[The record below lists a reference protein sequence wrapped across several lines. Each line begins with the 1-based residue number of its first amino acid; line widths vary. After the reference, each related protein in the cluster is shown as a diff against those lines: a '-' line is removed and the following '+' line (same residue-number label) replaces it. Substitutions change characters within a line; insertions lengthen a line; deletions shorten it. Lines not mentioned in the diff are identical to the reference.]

1 MPKLKPFT
9 TETIWARFEPTEA
22 DWEMDDPAVLARML
36 EQMQIIRVFEE
47 KVLELKG
54 EQLLH
59 GPAHSSIGQEGGAVG
74 CVSVLGADDKI
85 NGTHRMH
92 HQFLAKVLNWAMPAD
107 YDPRAREPSADMHR
121 VVEQTLAEIMGL
133 NTGFCGGRGG
143 SMHLR
148 FAEAGC
154 LGSNAIVGGNPPH
167 AVGYAF
173 ADKYRGRDNVSVTFF
188 GDGATQMGTTLES
201 INLAALYDC
210 PTIFFIENNL
220 YAVSTHVREQT
231 REARLSSRGLC
242 FGVPAIEVDGMDPF
256 AVRKAMQWAVDHIRR
271 HRGPVLI
278 EAVCYRH
285 FHQQGP
291 IPGSAFGYR
300 DKAEEQDWLK
310 RDPLLVY
317 PEQLIARGIVSKEQV
332 AAFAD
337 RARNL
342 VEHAVDTV
350 VERESGTNRRRVPP
364 ALWPDP
370 AEVEVGIRGDLSEVA
385 GERFREE
392 ADFAPD
398 VLHEMKFV
406 DAIAGVMLRNMARDD
421 GIFVLGEDVH
431 RLRGGTAGATRGIAE
446 EFSDRLVGTPICEN
460 GFVGLAL
467 GAAMN
472 GLRPVVEI
480 MYPDFCLVAG
490 DQLFNQIA
498 KVRHMFG
505 GGFPLPLMVRSRV
518 SAGAGY
524 GSQHSMDASGLF
536 ALYPGW
542 RIVAPSTPLDYI
554 GLVNTALRCND
565 PVLVVEHN
573 DLYQTVGKVPID
585 DWDYCI
591 PFGRARIARP
601 GAGCTVLTYLS
612 MVQTCADVADEMGAD
627 AEIVDLRTL
636 DPLGL
641 DWETIEASVRK
652 TNRLLIVEQTAR
664 GTSHGAR
671 IAQEA
676 QERLFDWLDA
686 PVMRVTGTQ
695 SSPVVSKP
703 LEQAALAGPEAVRR
717 GLQQVL
723 EAVWP

>member
-1 MPKLKPFT
+1 MPVLNPFLSD
-9 TETIWARFEPTEA
+9 TIWARFEPTDA
-22 DWEMDDPAVLARML
+22 DWETDNPTALVRML
-36 EQMQIIRVFEE
+36 EQLHVIRIFEE
-47 KVLELKG
+47 KVLQLKG
-54 EQLLH
+54 EQILH

-74 CVSVLGADDKI
+74 CMSALGARDKI

-92 HQFLAKVLNWAMPAD
+92 HQFLAKVLNWAMPMD
-107 YDPRAREPSADMHR
+107 YDPRYSEPTADMR
-121 VVEQTLAEIMGL
+121 QVVTKTLAEILGL
-133 NTGFCGGRGG
+133 KTGFCGGRGG

-173 ADKYRGRDNVSVTFF
+173 ADKRLGRDSVSVTFF
-188 GDGATQMGTTLES
+188 GDGALQMGTSLEAM
-201 INLAALYDC
+201 NLAALYDC
-210 PTIFFIENNL
+210 PVIFFLENNL

-231 REARLSSRGLC
+231 REQRLTSRGPC
-242 FGVPAIEVDGMDPF
+242 FGVPAIEVDGMNPF
-256 AVRKAMQWAVDHIRR
+256 AVRKATQWAIDYIRQNN
-271 HRGPVLI
+271 GPVLI
-278 EAVCYRH
+278 EAACYRH

-291 IPGSAFGYR
+291 APGSAFGYR
-300 DKAEEQDWLK
+300 DKREEQDWLK
-310 RDPLLVY
+310 RDPLITFPEKLVALGLLS
-317 PEQLIARGIVSKEQV
+317 QDQV
-332 AAFAD
+332 EDMAN

-342 VEHAVDTV
+342 VDAAIRTV
-350 VERESGTNRRRVPP
+350 TEEEPGTNRHRIPP

-370 AEVEVGIRGDLSEVA
+370 AEVEEGIRGDLSEVA
-385 GERFREE
+385 AEPMREA
-392 ADFAPD
+392 ADFAPSA
-398 VLHEMKFV
+398 LQEMKFV
-406 DAIAGVMLRNMARDD
+406 DVISGVMLRNMMRDE

-431 RLRGGTAGATRGIAE
+431 RLRGGTAGATSGIAE
-446 EFSDRLVGTPICEN
+446 KFADRLVATPICEN
-460 GFVGLAL
+460 GFIGLAL

-472 GLRPVVEI
+472 GLRPVVEV

-490 DQLFNQIA
+490 DQLFNQIS

-505 GGFPLPLMVRSRV
+505 GGFSLPLVVRSRV

-536 ALYPGW
+536 AMYPGW
-542 RIVAPSTPLDYI
+542 RIISPSNPFDYI
-554 GLVNTALRCND
+554 GLMNTALRCND

-573 DLYQTVGKVPID
+573 DLYQTVGQVPVD

-601 GAGCTVLTYLS
+601 GTACTVLTYLS
-612 MVQTCADVADEMGAD
+612 MVNVCANVAEESSID
-627 AEIVDLRTL
+627 AEVIDLRTL

-641 DWETIEASVRK
+641 DWQTIEQSVRK

-676 QERLFDWLDA
+676 NERLFDWLDA

-695 SSPVVSKP
+695 SAPVVSKP
-703 LEQAALAGPEAVRR
+703 LELAALAGPEEVRR
-717 GLQQVL
+717 GYEQVL
-723 EAVWP
+723 EGALQ

>member
-1 MPKLKPFT
+1 MPILNAFSSN
-9 TETIWARFEPTEA
+9 TIWARFEPTEA
-22 DWEMDDPAVLARML
+22 DWETDAPVALVRML
-36 EQMQIIRVFEE
+36 EQLHIIRHFEE
-47 KVLELKG
+47 KVLQLKD

-74 CVSVLGADDKI
+74 CMSALGAHDKI

-107 YDPRAREPSADMHR
+107 YDPRSSEPSGNMR
-121 VVEQTLAEIMGL
+121 EVVAQTLAEILGL
-133 NTGFCGGRGG
+133 KTGFCGGRGG

-148 FAEAGC
+148 YADAGC

-173 ADKYRGRDNVSVTFF
+173 ADKRLGRDNISVTFF
-188 GDGATQMGTTLES
+188 GDGALQMGTTLES
-201 INLAALYDC
+201 MNLAALYNC
-210 PTIFFIENNL
+210 PVIFFLENNL

-231 REARLSSRGLC
+231 REQRLTSRGPC

-256 AVRKAMQWAVDHIRR
+256 AVRKATQWATDYIRKGA
-271 HRGPVLI
+271 GPVLI

-291 IPGSAFGYR
+291 LSGSAFGYR
-300 DKAEEQDWLK
+300 DKREEQEWSN
-310 RDPLLVY
+310 RDPLKTF
-317 PEQLIARGIVSKEQV
+317 PEKLLALGVVTPNQV
-332 AAFAD
+332 ED
-337 RARNL
+337 IGKRAREL
-342 VEHAVDTV
+342 VDAAVGAVT
-350 VERESGTNRRRVPP
+350 ETQPGTNRRRIPP
-364 ALWPDP
+364 SLWPDP
-370 AEVEVGIRGDLSEVA
+370 AEVEEGIRGDLSELA
-385 GERFREE
+385 GQSIRE
-392 ADFAPD
+392 AGDFVPSAMQ
-398 VLHEMKFV
+398 EMKFV
-406 DAIAGVMLRNMARDD
+406 DVISGVMLRNMMRDKH
-421 GIFVLGEDVH
+421 IFVFGEDVH

-446 EFSDRLVGTPICEN
+446 KFANRLVGTPICEN

-490 DQLFNQIA
+490 DQLFNQIS

-505 GGFPLPLMVRSRV
+505 GGFPLPLVVRSRV

-536 ALYPGW
+536 ALFPGW
-542 RIVAPSTPLDYI
+542 RIVSPSNPFDYI
-554 GLVNTALRCND
+554 GLMNTALRCND

-573 DLYQTVGKVPID
+573 DLYQTVGQVPID
-585 DWDYCI
+585 GWDYCI
-591 PFGRARIARP
+591 PFGRARIARQ
-601 GAGCTVLTYLS
+601 GSVCTVLTYLS
-612 MVQTCADVADEMGAD
+612 MVNVCNTIAEESGID
-627 AEIVDLRTL
+627 AEVIDLRTL

-641 DWETIEASVRK
+641 DWQTIEESVRR

-676 QERLFDWLDA
+676 HERLFDWLDA

-695 SSPVVSKP
+695 SAPVVSKP
-703 LEQAALAGPEAVRR
+703 LESAALAGPGAIKH
-717 GLQQVL
+717 GLEQLLKGV
-723 EAVWP
+723 